1 MNIKLS
7 DHFNYRRL
15 LRFTLPSIVM
25 MIFTSVYSIV
35 DGLFVSNIVGK
46 TSFSALNFVMPAIM
60 IIGAVGFMFGVGGS
74 AIVAKTLGEGKHEKA
89 CRLFSMLVVTVAI
102 LGVVLGAAGI
112 VLVRPLCELLGAEGA
127 MLEEGV
133 LYARILFAAI
143 PFYMLQFEFQSFF
156 IAAEKP
162 QTGLLVTVV
171 SGLSNMLLDW
181 LLMAVF
187 RWGIAGAAI
196 ATGMSQIIGV
206 AISVVFFAGSGSGML
221 RFARPIL
228 DWRALGKA
236 CTNGS
241 SEFVSNISMSVV
253 GMLYNIRLM
262 EYAGEDGVAAYGV
275 LMYISMIFFAVF
287 IGYANGVAPVVSF
300 HYGARNDAEL
310 KNLLRRSLV
319 LIGIFSVLM
328 FAAGEILARPLSKI
342 FVGYDAELMAMSV
355 HALKI
360 YSISF
365 LLSGTA
371 VLGSAFFTA
380 LNDGLTSALISFL
393 RTMVFQV
400 AAVLIFPLLW
410 GLDGIWFSVAAAEV
424 PAVLL
429 VVIFLIVK
437 RKKYNY

>member
-46 TSFSALNFVMPAIM
+46 TSFSALNFVMPALM

-102 LGVVLGAAGI
+102 LGVV
-112 VLVRPLCELLGAEGA
+112 LGAEGA

-275 LMYISMIFFAVF
+275 LMYITMIFFAVF

-342 FVGYDAELMAMSV
+342 FVGYDAELTAMSV

-400 AAVLIFPLLW
+400 ATVLIFPLLW

-429 VVIFLIVK
+429 VAIFLIVK